1 MIDQY
6 TAEEMGYK
14 KEYDSGS
21 AHTYYR
27 PYPRQ
32 KVLFKA
38 SYNHNL
44 YNELRK
50 LINNKYRHFEIKNGR
65 VVDYG

>member
-14 KEYDSGS
+14 KDYDSGS

-27 PYPRQ
+27 PYKRA
-32 KVLFKA
+32 KVIFKPN
-38 SYNHNL
+38 YN
-44 YNELRK
+44 RK
-50 LINNKYRHFEIKNGR
+50 LYRELKALIEKGFTRFTVEEGR
-65 VVDYG
+65 ILYE